1 MFPLYAKS
9 IGTPIWMLT
18 ALISIMEL
26 SSVISGVI
34 LGDLSDRKGRKS
46 IKLLCSA
53 LYIIYPIML
62 IKTSNPMFLIIPLML
77 KGMGMTI
84 VTICAAYIGDVT
96 EKDELAKRIG
106 ILSFSGGIGFGIG
119 PVIGGYGVDNFG
131 FTNTFYIATIIS
143 ILLFILIIGTKEAD
157 ETLRSS
163 FRGPQRKRQE
173 QEGDV
178 KEKIRSIITRRNIIS
193 IGLMSSLAML
203 SFRLTIVFF
212 PLLGQELGISAS
224 KAGLIIG
231 IRTIFFVLA
240 QIPTG
245 YMARKIG
252 KRRLLIISL
261 MMLALGQGMV
271 GLSDSTEMIAI
282 SLICEGIGFG
292 LFLTLSRTLI
302 ITTSKRTESAISLG
316 IVRAIS
322 WPGQVILF
330 LLMGNLSESIG
341 LANIFIVGSAIIL
354 VGGIITTQI
363 IKSSE

>member
-9 IGTPIWMLT
+9 IGTPVWMLT

-26 SSVISGVI
+26 SSVIGGII

-46 IKLLCSA
+46 IKLLCSV

-84 VTICAAYIGDVT
+84 VTICAAYVGDVT

-119 PVIGGYGVDNFG
+119 PVIGGYGIDNFG
-131 FTNTFYIATIIS
+131 FTNTFYVATIIS

-157 ETLRSS
+157 ETIRDS
-163 FRGPQRKRQE
+163 FRPPQRKRQE

-178 KEKIRSIITRRNIIS
+178 KEKIRSIITKRNIIS
-193 IGLMSSLAML
+193 IGLMSSLAMI

-231 IRTIFFVLA
+231 IRTIFFVLS
-240 QIPTG
+240 QIP
-245 YMARKIG
+245 ASRISKIIG
-252 KRRLLIISL
+252 KERLLIISL

-271 GLSDSTEMIAI
+271 GLSNSTEMIVI

-292 LFLTLSRTLI
+292 MFLTLSRTLI
-302 ITTSKRTESAISLG
+302 ITTSKKTESAISLG

-322 WPGQVILF
+322 WPGQVVLF
-330 LLMGNLSESIG
+330 VLLGNLSEIIG
-341 LANIFIVGSAIIL
+341 LTSIFIVGSGIIL
-354 VGGIITTQI
+354 FGGIITTYI
-363 IKSSE
+363 LKSAE